1 MIDDNAGIDMATAM
15 FAARINSID
24 RTWLR
29 EIVRYR
35 IKRVRCVV
43 LPHFPFPISAN
54 SVQEGIFPC
63 EELDLFHA
71 TQQFLK
77 QFCPFIRPYHC
88 PSTNR
93 E

>member
-1 MIDDNAGIDMATAM
+1 MIDDSAGIDIATAM

-29 EIVRYR
+29 VIVRYR
-35 IKRVRCVV
+35 MKRVRCPI
-43 LPHFPFPISAN
+43 LPHFTFPISTN
-54 SVQEGIFPC
+54 LVQKGIFPC
-63 EELDLFHA
+63 EELDQFHA

-77 QFCPFIRPYHC
+77 QLCPLIRPYHRL
-88 PSTNR
+88 STNR

>member
-1 MIDDNAGIDMATAM
+1 MTDDSAGIDMVTAM

-35 IKRVRCVV
+35 MKRVRCPI
-43 LPHFPFPISAN
+43 LPHFRIPVSTN
-54 SVQEGIFPC
+54 SFQKGIFPC
-63 EELDLFHA
+63 EEFDQFHA

-77 QFCPFIRPYHC
+77 
-88 PSTNR
+88 
-93 E
+93 